1 MPRKHLQPGPLDT
14 MRFEMVFGC
23 SDLRRRFMHTLL
35 RLVLGLTASWL
46 FLMPI
51 RAAAEERTRVYRGA
65 RILTAAGAPIEKGVL
80 IVRQN
85 KIVAVGAEADTPIPE
100 GAEVIDLTGKTLI
113 PGLVDTHSH
122 IGIWPRP
129 HVPAHNDG
137 NEGSGPVQA
146 GLRALDAIQPDDPGI
161 RMATAGG
168 VTTANIMPGSANV
181 IGGQT
186 IYVKLRG
193 RTIEE
198 MRVASATVLGGLK
211 MANGENPKRW
221 NFEGRKMAPATRMKI
236 AALQREQFAKA
247 REYQR
252 AWQHYRQAKAEG
264 KDMPQPDVDLA
275 LEPLV
280 EVLQRKR
287 TVHFHSHRA
296 DDLMTAIRL
305 AKEFHFELV
314 LQHCTEGYRIVD
326 ELVREK
332 IPVSLTLVDSPGGK
346 LEVAGLLE
354 ENAAI
359 LSKAGVKVAINT
371 DDSITESRFLL
382 RTGAIAVRGGMAEE
396 TALRALTIHGAQ
408 MLHLDDRLGSL
419 EKGKDA
425 DFVVLSGPPFSVY
438 TQVLQTYI
446 DGQCVFDRRKQQDW
460 SYQTGGFALR
470 ERDRLPKCPPAVRPP
485 AAVDTPLR
493 RLEHKPWRG
502 NVPRFAVLA
511 GRIDTVAT
519 KSIPNGVILVD
530 EGKIKAVGS
539 VSDVQVPEGW
549 PVLTAAVVTPGL
561 IDAHTVVGLS
571 GAANVGADQDQDEM
585 SDPNQADLRVLDSF
599 NPREP
604 LLEFLCRE
612 GVTVVHA
619 VPGRANVIAG
629 QTGIFRTSGH
639 TAESMMLRFPAG
651 LLVNLGETPKSSYTN
666 RQPTTRMGTA
676 ALLRTALTQAQNH
689 ARKTAAAKSEDKRP
703 PYNPKLEA
711 LGLAL
716 DGKLPVIFA
725 AHRAD
730 DLCTALR
737 LAKEFKLSPRL
748 DLATEGYL
756 IADRLAKAKVPIV
769 VHPTMQRPGS
779 METYHSQLC
788 NAAVLADH
796 QIPLAIGTGFEA
808 YVPKTRVLRHE
819 AAMAMV
825 NGLGYDRA
833 LRAITLDAA
842 RILGIDK
849 QRGSIEKGKIAD
861 LVLFDGDPFEHT
873 THVTHTLIEGRVVYD
888 RSEYLQLP
896 FARRALPLTGGGGVG
911 CCLGIW

>member
-1 MPRKHLQPGPLDT
+1 MRAFGPYAVALSLPLILILIPVGAAPAEDT
-14 MRFEMVFGC
+14 I
-23 SDLRRRFMHTLL
+23 
-35 RLVLGLTASWL
+35 A
-46 FLMPI
+46 
-51 RAAAEERTRVYRGA
+51 YRGA
-65 RILTAAGAPIEKGVL
+65 RILTAAGAPIDKGVL
-80 IVRQN
+80 IVRKD
-85 KIVAVGAEADTPIPE
+85 KIIAIGAQANTPIPE
-100 GAEVIDLTGKTLI
+100 GVKIIDLSGKTVI

-122 IGIWPRP
+122 IGIWPKP
-129 HVPAHNDG
+129 HVPANNDG
-137 NEGSGPVQA
+137 NEGSGPVQSA
-146 GLRALDAIQPDDPGI
+146 LRALDAIQPDDPGI
-161 RMATAGG
+161 RMAVAGG

-186 IYVKLRG
+186 VYVKMRG

-198 MRVASATVLGGLK
+198 MRVVPATVLGGLK
-211 MANGENPKRW
+211 MANGENPKSW
-221 NFEGRKMAPATRMKI
+221 NYQARKMAPATRMKI
-236 AALQREQFAKA
+236 AALQREQFTKA
-247 REYQR
+247 RDYRR
-252 AWQHYRQAKAEG
+252 AWQRYRQAKADG
-264 KDMPQPDVDLA
+264 KDVPQPEVDLA

-280 EVLQRKR
+280 EVLDRKR

-305 AKEFHFELV
+305 SKEFNFELV
-314 LQHCTEGYRIVD
+314 LQHCTEGYRIAE

-354 ENAAI
+354 ENASI
-359 LSKAGVKVAINT
+359 LDKAGVKVAINT
-371 DDSITESRFLL
+371 DDSITESRFFL
-382 RTGAIAVRGGMAEE
+382 RTGAIAVRGGMSEDA
-396 TALRALTIHGAQ
+396 ALRALTLHGAQ

-425 DFVVLSGPPFSVY
+425 DFVVLSGSPFSVY
-438 TQVLQTYI
+438 THVLQTYI
-446 DGQCVFDRRKQQDW
+446 DGKCVFDHSKQGDW
-460 SYQTGGFALR
+460 SYQAGGFALQ
-470 ERDRLPKCPPAVRPP
+470 EHDRLPKWPPPVKPL
-485 AAVDTPLR
+485 AAVETPLR
-493 RLEHKPWRG
+493 RLEHKPWRE
-502 NVPRFAVLA
+502 NAASFAILA
-511 GRIDTVAT
+511 GRIDPVAT
-519 KSIPNGVILVD
+519 KSISNGVILV
-530 EGKIKAVGS
+530 ENGKIKALGS
-539 VSDVQVPEGW
+539 AFDVKVPDGW

-561 IDAHTVVGLS
+561 IDAHTVVGIS
-571 GAANVGADQDQDEM
+571 GAANVAADQDQDEM
-585 SDPNQADLRVLDSF
+585 SDPNQADLRVMDSF

-629 QTGIFRTSGH
+629 QTGIFRTSGR
-639 TAESMMLRFPAG
+639 TAESMTLRFPAG
-651 LLVNLGETPKSSYTN
+651 LLVNLGEAPKSSYTN

-676 ALLRTALTQAQNH
+676 ALLRTALAQAQNH
-689 ARKTAAAKSEDKRP
+689 ARKSAAAKSEDKRP

-716 DGKLPVIFA
+716 DGRVPVIFA

-737 LAKEFKLSPRL
+737 VAKEFKLSPRL

-756 IADRLAKAKVPIV
+756 IADRLAAAKVPVV

-779 METYHSQLC
+779 METYHSHLC

-796 QIPLAIGTGFEA
+796 KIPLAIGTGFEA

-842 RILGIDK
+842 HLLGLDE
-849 QRGSIEKGKIAD
+849 QRGSIEQGKVAD
-861 LVLFDGDPFEHT
+861 LVLFDGDPFEHA

-888 RSEYLQLP
+888 RGEYLQLP
-896 FARRALPLTGGGGVG
+896 FARRAIPLTGGGGVG

>member
-1 MPRKHLQPGPLDT
+1 
-14 MRFEMVFGC
+14 MR
-23 SDLRRRFMHTLL
+23 SL
-35 RLVLGLTASWL
+35 RLFALVLLLSLAHI
-46 FLMPI
+46 FAPAPI
-51 RAAAEERTRVYRGA
+51 AAAEEPTIVYRGA
-65 RILTAAGAPIEKGVL
+65 RILTAAGAPIDKGVL
-80 IVRQN
+80 IVRKD
-85 KIVAVGAEADTPIPE
+85 KIVAVGADSDTPIPE
-100 GAEVIDLTGKTLI
+100 GAEVIDLTGKTII

-129 HVPAHNDG
+129 HVAAHNDG
-137 NEGSGPVQA
+137 NEGSGPVQSALRGA
-146 GLRALDAIQPDDPGI
+146 GRHSAGRSRHSHGRRRRRHHGQHHARLGQRHRRTDRLRQAARPHHRGDARALVHRAGRFEDGQWRKSQALELRGPQDGPGHAHED
-161 RMATAGG
+161 RRLAARAVRQGPRLSAA
-168 VTTANIMPGSANV
+168 VGSA
-181 IGGQT
+181 
-186 IYVKLRG
+186 
-193 RTIEE
+193 
-198 MRVASATVLGGLK
+198 
-211 MANGENPKRW
+211 
-221 NFEGRKMAPATRMKI
+221 I
-236 AALQREQFAKA
+236 ARP
-247 REYQR
+247 RPT
-252 AWQHYRQAKAEG
+252 G
-264 KDMPQPDVDLA
+264 KDATQPEVDLA

-280 EVLQRKR
+280 EVLERKR

-305 AKEFHFELV
+305 AKEFDFELV
-314 LQHCTEGYRIVD
+314 LQHCTEGYRIVE

-359 LSKAGVKVAINT
+359 LDKAGVKVAINT

-382 RTGAIAVRGGMAEE
+382 RTGAIAVRGGMSEDA
-396 TALRALTIHGAQ
+396 ALRALTLHGAQ

-425 DFVVLSGPPFSVY
+425 DFVVLSGAPFSVY

-446 DGQCVFDRRKQQDW
+446 DGKCVFDRSQAAGLVL
-460 SYQTGGFALR
+460 SGGRLR
-470 ERDRLPKCPPAVRPP
+470 SERARAAAEDARRRSSRLPPSTRRC
-485 AAVDTPLR
+485 AAWNTS
-493 RLEHKPWRG
+493 RG
-502 NVPRFAVLA
+502 
-511 GRIDTVAT
+511 GAT
-519 KSIPNGVILVD
+519 CRASPSWPDASKRSATESISNGVILVED
-530 EGKIKAVGS
+530 GKIKAVGS
-539 VSDVQVPEGW
+539 ASDVKVPDGW

-571 GAANVGADQDQDEM
+571 GAANVSADQDQDEM
-585 SDPNQADLRVLDSF
+585 SDPNQADLRVMDSF

-629 QTGIFRTSGH
+629 QTGIFRTSGR
-639 TAESMMLRFPAG
+639 TAESMALRFPAG
-651 LLVNLGETPKSSYTN
+651 LLVNLGETPKSSYPN

-676 ALLRTALTQAQNH
+676 ALLRTALAQAQNH
-689 ARKTAAAKSEDKRP
+689 ARKAAAAKSEDKRP
-703 PYNPKLEA
+703 PHNPKLEA
-711 LGLAL
+711 LALAL
-716 DGKLPVIFA
+716 DGKVPVIFA

-737 LAKEFKLSPRL
+737 LAKEFKLMPRL

-756 IADRLAKAKVPIV
+756 IADRLAEAKVPVV

-796 QIPLAIGTGFEA
+796 KIPLAIGTGFEA

-842 RILGIDK
+842 HILGIDK
-849 QRGSIEKGKIAD
+849 QRGSIEKGKVAD
-861 LVLFDGDPFEHT
+861 LVLFDGDPFEHA
-873 THVTHTLIEGRVVYD
+873 THVTHTLIDGRVVYD
-888 RSEYLQLP
+888 RGEYLQLP
-896 FARRALPLTGGGGVG
+896 FARRAIPLTGSGGVG

>member
-1 MPRKHLQPGPLDT
+1 MRAIGPYALALSLPLILILTPG
-14 MRFEMVFGC
+14 G
-23 SDLRRRFMHTLL
+23 
-35 RLVLGLTASWL
+35 
-46 FLMPI
+46 
-51 RAAAEERTRVYRGA
+51 AAPAEETIAYRGA
-65 RILTAAGAPIEKGVL
+65 RILTAAGAPIDKGVL
-80 IVRQN
+80 IVRQG
-85 KIVAVGAEADTPIPE
+85 KIVAVGAEANAAIPE
-100 GAEVIDLTGKTLI
+100 GAKVVDLSGKTII

-122 IGIWPRP
+122 IGIWPKP

-137 NEGSGPVQA
+137 NEGSGPVQSA
-146 GLRALDAIQPDDPGI
+146 LRALDAIQPDDPGI
-161 RMATAGG
+161 RMAVAGG

-193 RTIEE
+193 KTIDE
-198 MRVASATVLGGLK
+198 MRVTPDTVLGGLK
-211 MANGENPKRW
+211 MANGENPKSW
-221 NFEGRKMAPATRMKI
+221 NYQARKMAPATRMKI
-236 AALQREQFAKA
+236 AALQREQFTKA
-247 REYQR
+247 RDYRR
-252 AWQHYRQAKAEG
+252 AWQRYREAKNEG
-264 KDMPQPDVDLA
+264 KDVPQPEVDLA

-280 EVLQRKR
+280 EVLERKR

-305 AKEFHFELV
+305 SKEFNFELV
-314 LQHCTEGYRIVD
+314 FQHCTEGYRIA
-326 ELVREK
+326 EEIVREK

-359 LSKAGVKVAINT
+359 LDKAGIKVAINT
-371 DDSITESRFLL
+371 DDSITESRFFL
-382 RTGAIAVRGGMAEE
+382 RTGAIAVRGGMSEDA
-396 TALRALTIHGAQ
+396 ALRALTLHGAQ

-425 DFVVLSGPPFSVY
+425 DFAVLTGSPFSVY
-438 TQVLQTYI
+438 TRVLQTYI
-446 DGQCVFDRRKQQDW
+446 DGKCVFDCGKQHDW
-460 SYQTGGFALR
+460 SYQVGGFALQ
-470 ERDRLPKCPPAVRPP
+470 ERDRLPKMP
-485 AAVDTPLR
+485 AAVQPLAAVDSPLR
-493 RLEHKPWRG
+493 RIEHKPWRE
-502 NVPRFAVLA
+502 NAARFAILA
-511 GRIDTVAT
+511 GRIDPVAA
-519 KSIPNGVILVD
+519 KSIANGVILV
-530 EGKIKAVGS
+530 ENGKIKALGTAT
-539 VSDVQVPEGW
+539 DVKVPEGW

-561 IDAHTVVGLS
+561 IDADTVVGLS
-571 GAANVGADQDQDEM
+571 GAANVAADQDQDEM

-629 QTGIFRTSGH
+629 QTGIFRTSGR
-639 TAESMMLRFPAG
+639 TAESMTLRFPAG
-651 LLVNLGETPKSSYTN
+651 LLVNLGESPKSSYTN

-676 ALLRTALTQAQNH
+676 ALLRTALAQAQNH
-689 ARKTAAAKSEDKRP
+689 ARKAAAAKSEDKRP

-716 DGKLPVIFA
+716 DGKVPVIFA

-748 DLATEGYL
+748 DLVTEGYL
-756 IADRLAKAKVPIV
+756 IADRLAEAKVPVV

-779 METYHSQLC
+779 METYHSHLC
-788 NAAVLADH
+788 NAAVLANH
-796 QIPLAIGTGFEA
+796 QIPLAIGTGFEG

-842 RILGIDK
+842 KILGLDDK
-849 QRGSIEKGKIAD
+849 RGSIEKGKVAD
-861 LVLFDGDPFEHT
+861 LVLFDGDPFEHA
-873 THVTHTLIEGRVVYD
+873 THVTHTLIDGRVVYD
-888 RSEYLQLP
+888 RGEYLQLP
-896 FARRALPLTGGGGVG
+896 FARRAIPLTGSGGVG

>member
-1 MPRKHLQPGPLDT
+1 
-14 MRFEMVFGC
+14 
-23 SDLRRRFMHTLL
+23 
-35 RLVLGLTASWL
+35 
-46 FLMPI
+46 
-51 RAAAEERTRVYRGA
+51 VYRGA
-65 RILTAAGAPIEKGVL
+65 RILTAAGAPIDKGVL
-80 IVRQN
+80 VVRKN
-85 KIVAVGAEADTPIPE
+85 KIISVGAEGDTPIPQ
-100 GAEVIDLTGKTLI
+100 GAEVIDLSGKTII

-122 IGIWPRP
+122 IGIWSKP
-129 HVPAHNDG
+129 HVSANNDG
-137 NEGSGPVQA
+137 NEGSGPVQSA
-146 GLRALDAIQPDDPGI
+146 LRALDAIQPDDPGI
-161 RMATAGG
+161 RMAVAGG

-198 MRVASATVLGGLK
+198 MRVIPVTVVGGLK

-221 NFEGRKMAPATRMKI
+221 NFDGRKMAPATRMKV

-247 REYQR
+247 RDYQR
-252 AWQHYRQAKAEG
+252 AWQRYRQAKNQG
-264 KDMPQPDVDLA
+264 KEAPQPEVDLA

-280 EVLQRKR
+280 EVLERKR

-305 AKEFHFELV
+305 AKEFNFELV
-314 LQHCTEGYRIVD
+314 LQHCTEGYRIAD

-371 DDSITESRFLL
+371 DDSITESRFFL
-382 RTGAIAVRGGMAEE
+382 RTGAIAVRGGMSEDA
-396 TALRALTIHGAQ
+396 ALRALTMHGAQ

-419 EKGKDA
+419 ETGKDA
-425 DFVVLSGPPFSVY
+425 DFAVLSGPPFSVY
-438 TQVLQTYI
+438 THVLQTYI
-446 DGQCVFDRRKQQDW
+446 DGKCVFDRSKQLDW
-460 SYQTGGFALR
+460 SYQTGGFALSER
-470 ERDRLPKCPPAVRPP
+470 ERLPKCPPAVN
-485 AAVDTPLR
+485 ASATVNTPLR

-502 NVPRFAVLA
+502 NVSHFAILA
-511 GRIDTVAT
+511 GRIDNIAI
-519 KSIPNGVILVD
+519 KSISNGVILVED
-530 EGKIKAVGS
+530 GKIKAVGDA
-539 VSDVQVPEGW
+539 SDVKVPDGW
-549 PVLTAAVVTPGL
+549 TVLTATVVTPGL

-571 GAANVGADQDQDEM
+571 GAANVGADQDQDEL

-639 TAESMMLRFPAG
+639 TAETMTLRFPAG
-651 LLVNLGETPKSSYTN
+651 LLVNLGESPKSSYSN
-666 RQPTTRMGTA
+666 RLPTTRMGTA
-676 ALLRTALTQAQNH
+676 ALLRSALAHAQNH
-689 ARKTAAAKSEDKRP
+689 ARKAVAAQSDDKRP
-703 PYNPKLEA
+703 PYNSKLEA

-716 DGKLPVIFA
+716 DGKVPVIFA

-730 DLCTALR
+730 DICTALR

-756 IADRLAKAKVPIV
+756 IADRLTEARVPVV

-779 METYHSQLC
+779 IETYHSQLC

-796 QIPLAIGTGFEA
+796 KVPLAIGTGFEA

-825 NGLGYDRA
+825 NGLGYDRS

-861 LVLFDGDPFEHT
+861 LVLFDGDPFEHA

-888 RSEYLQLP
+888 RGEYLQLP
-896 FARRALPLTGGGGVG
+896 FARRAIPLTGGGGVG

>member
-1 MPRKHLQPGPLDT
+1 
-14 MRFEMVFGC
+14 MRP
-23 SDLRRRFMHTLL
+23 SLRFS
-35 RLVLGLTASWL
+35 LVLFSLL
-46 FLMPI
+46 ILLPPV
-51 RAAAEERTRVYRGA
+51 RAAAEGTIAYRGA
-65 RILTAAGAPIEKGVL
+65 RILTAAGAPIDNGVL
-80 IVRQN
+80 IVSKD
-85 KIVAVGAEADTPIPE
+85 KIVAVGAESATPIPE
-100 GAEVIDLTGKTLI
+100 GAEVIDLSGKTI
-113 PGLVDTHSH
+113 VPGLVDTHSH
-122 IGIWPRP
+122 IGIWPKP

-146 GLRALDAIQPDDPGI
+146 ALRALDAILPDDPGI
-161 RMATAGG
+161 RMAVSGG

-186 IYVKLRG
+186 VYVKLRG
-193 RTIEE
+193 RTIED
-198 MRVASATVLGGLK
+198 MRVQSAVVLGGLK
-211 MANGENPKRW
+211 MANGENPKSW
-221 NFEGRKMAPATRMKI
+221 NYQARKMAPATRMKI
-236 AALQREQFAKA
+236 AALQREQFTKA
-247 REYQR
+247 REYRR
-252 AWQHYRQAKAEG
+252 AWQRYRQAKHVADSHRESERTRG
-264 KDMPQPDVDLA
+264 ANAPPTDVPQPEVDLA

-280 EVLQRKR
+280 EVLERKR

-305 AKEFHFELV
+305 AKEFNFELV
-314 LQHCTEGYRIVD
+314 LQHCTEGYRIAE

-359 LSKAGVKVAINT
+359 LDRAGVKVAINT
-371 DDSITESRFLL
+371 DDSITESRFFL
-382 RTGAIAVRGGMAEE
+382 RTGAIAVRGGMSEDA
-396 TALRALTIHGAQ
+396 ALRALTLHPAQ
-408 MLHLDDRLGSL
+408 MLHLDNRLGSL

-425 DFVVLSGPPFSVY
+425 DFVVLSGSPFRVY
-438 TQVLQTYI
+438 THVLQTFI
-446 DGQCVFDRRKQQDW
+446 DGQCVFDRGRHHDW
-460 SYQTGGFALR
+460 SYQAGGFALGA
-470 ERDRLPKCPPAVRPP
+470 RDRLPKVPPPIKP
-485 AAVDTPLR
+485 LAAVEAPLR

-502 NVPRFAVLA
+502 NAPRFAILA
-511 GRIDTVAT
+511 GRLHTVSRGTID
-519 KSIPNGVILVD
+519 NGVVLVED
-530 EGKIKAVGS
+530 GKIKAAGTAF
-539 VSDVQVPEGW
+539 DVKVPDGW

-571 GAANVGADQDQDEM
+571 GAANVAADQDQDEI

-619 VPGRANVIAG
+619 APGRANVIAG
-629 QTGIFRTSGH
+629 QTGIFRTSGR
-639 TAESMMLRFPAG
+639 TAESMTLRFPAG
-651 LLVNLGETPKSSYTN
+651 LLINLGETPKSSYTN

-676 ALLRTALTQAQNH
+676 ALLRTALAQAQNH
-689 ARKTAAAKSEDKRP
+689 ARKAAAAKSEDKRP

-711 LGLAL
+711 LSLAL
-716 DGKLPVIFA
+716 DGKVPVIFA

-756 IADRLAKAKVPIV
+756 IADRLAEAKVPVV

-779 METYHSQLC
+779 METYHSHLG
-788 NAAVLADH
+788 NAAVLAKH
-796 QIPLAIGTGFEA
+796 KIPLAIGTGFES

-825 NGLGYDRA
+825 NGLGYDHA

-842 RILGIDK
+842 RILGIAG
-849 QRGSIEKGKIAD
+849 QRGSIDTGKIAD
-861 LVLFDGDPFEHT
+861 LVLFDGDPFEHA

-888 RSEYLQLP
+888 RGEYLQLP

>member
-1 MPRKHLQPGPLDT
+1 
-14 MRFEMVFGC
+14 MR
-23 SDLRRRFMHTLL
+23 LL
-35 RLVLGLTASWL
+35 GSYVLALSLLSFLVLMSLGDAPADR
-46 FLMPI
+46 PI
-51 RAAAEERTRVYRGA
+51 AYRGA
-65 RILTAAGAPIEKGVL
+65 RILTAAGTPIEKGVL
-80 IVRQN
+80 IVHKG
-85 KIVAVGAEADTPIPE
+85 KILAIGADADTPTPE
-100 GAEVIDLTGKTLI
+100 GAEVIDLKGKTII

-137 NEGSGPVQA
+137 NEGSGPVQST
-146 GLRALDAIQPDDPGI
+146 LRALDAIQPDDPGI
-161 RMATAGG
+161 RMAVAGG

-186 IYVKLRG
+186 VYVKLRG
-193 RTIEE
+193 RTIEA
-198 MRVASATVLGGLK
+198 MRVRSSSVLGGLK

-221 NFEGRKMAPATRMKI
+221 NYEGRKMAPATRMKI

-247 REYQR
+247 RAYLRHWER
-252 AWQHYRQAKAEG
+252 YRTAKTEG
-264 KDMPQPDVDLA
+264 KGKEAMPPEPEIDVA

-305 AKEFHFELV
+305 AKEFNFELV

-354 ENAAI
+354 ENAAV
-359 LSKAGVKVAINT
+359 LNKAGVKVAINT

-382 RTGAIAVRGGMAEE
+382 RTGAIAVRGGMPEDA
-396 TALRALTIHGAQ
+396 ALRALTLHGAQ

-425 DFVVLSGPPFSVY
+425 DFVVLSGSPFSVY

-446 DGQCVFDRRKQQDW
+446 DGKCVFDRSRQQDW
-460 SYQTGGFALR
+460 SYQAGGFALR
-470 ERDRLPKCPPAVRPP
+470 ERERLPKCPPAVQPLAAAATP
-485 AAVDTPLR
+485 AHRIGQKLW
-493 RLEHKPWRG
+493 KN
-502 NVPRFAVLA
+502 NVPRFAILA
-511 GRIDTVAT
+511 GRIDTASHG
-519 KSIPNGVILVD
+519 SIVNGVVLVED
-530 EGKIKAVGS
+530 GKIKAVGS
-539 VSDVQVPEGW
+539 EKDVKVPADW
-549 PVLTAAVVTPGL
+549 PVLTATVVTPGL

-571 GAANVGADQDQDEM
+571 GAANVHADQDQDEM
-585 SDPNQADLRVLDSF
+585 SDPNQADLRVMDSF

-604 LLEFLCRE
+604 LLEFVCRE

-629 QTGIFRTSGH
+629 QTGIFRTSGR
-639 TAESMMLRFPAG
+639 TAESMAIRVPAG
-651 LLVNLGETPKSSYTN
+651 LLVNLGEAPKASYPN

-676 ALLRTALTQAQNH
+676 ALLRTAFTQARNH
-689 ARKTAAAKSEDKRP
+689 ARKVATAKNEDKRP
-703 PYNPKLEA
+703 PHNPKLEA

-716 DGKLPVIFA
+716 EGKLPVIFA
-725 AHRAD
+725 AHRSD
-730 DLCTALR
+730 DLSTALR
-737 LAKEFKLSPRL
+737 LAKEFSLHPRL

-756 IADRLAKAKVPIV
+756 LADPLAEAKVPVV

-779 METYHSQLC
+779 METYHSHLC
-788 NAAVLADH
+788 NAAVLAKH
-796 QIPLAIGTGFEA
+796 NIPLAIGTGFEA

-819 AAMAMV
+819 AAIAMV

-842 RILGIDK
+842 RILGIEG
-849 QRGSIEKGKIAD
+849 QRGSIDKGKIAD
-861 LVLFDGDPFEHT
+861 LVLFDGDPFEHQ
-873 THVTHTLIEGRVVYD
+873 THVTHTLIEGRVVHD
-888 RSEYLQLP
+888 RAEYLKLP
-896 FARRALPLTGGGGVG
+896 FARRAMPLTGGGGVG
-911 CCLGIW
+911 CCLGMW

>member
-1 MPRKHLQPGPLDT
+1 
-14 MRFEMVFGC
+14 MRPFSVFA
-23 SDLRRRFMHTLL
+23 
-35 RLVLGLTASWL
+35 LVLSVPLAPILASA
-46 FLMPI
+46 
-51 RAAAEERTRVYRGA
+51 RAMAAEEPTIVYRGA
-65 RILTAAGAPIEKGVL
+65 RILTAAGAPIDKGTL
-80 IVRQN
+80 IVRKN
-85 KIVAVGAEADTPIPE
+85 KIIAVGPESDTPIPQ
-100 GAEVIDLTGKTLI
+100 GAEVIDLTGKTII

-122 IGIWPRP
+122 IGIWSKP
-129 HVPAHNDG
+129 HVSANNDG
-137 NEGSGPVQA
+137 NEGSGPVQPA
-146 GLRALDAIQPDDPGI
+146 LRALDAIQPDDPGI
-161 RMATAGG
+161 RMAVAGG

-186 IYVKLRG
+186 VYVKLRG

-198 MRVASATVLGGLK
+198 MRLTPATVLGGLK

-221 NFEGRKMAPATRMKI
+221 NFEGRKMAPATRMKV

-247 REYQR
+247 RDYQR
-252 AWQHYRQAKAEG
+252 AWQRYRQAKTQG
-264 KDMPQPDVDLA
+264 KDVSQPEVDLA

-280 EVLQRKR
+280 EVLERKR

-305 AKEFHFELV
+305 AKEFNFELV
-314 LQHCTEGYRIVD
+314 LQHCTEGYRIVE

-371 DDSITESRFLL
+371 DDSITESRFFL
-382 RTGAIAVRGGMAEE
+382 RTGAIAVRGGMSEDA
-396 TALRALTIHGAQ
+396 ALRALTIHGAQ

-446 DGQCVFDRRKQQDW
+446 DGKCVFDRSKQQDW
-460 SYQTGGFALR
+460 SYQTGGFALN
-470 ERDRLPKCPPAVRPP
+470 ERDRLPKCPSPVKPTVT
-485 AAVDTPLR
+485 VDTPLR
-493 RLEHKPWRG
+493 RLEHKPWHG
-502 NVPRFAVLA
+502 NVPRFAILA
-511 GRIDTVAT
+511 GRIDNVAT
-519 KSIPNGVILVD
+519 KSISNGVILVED
-530 EGKIKAVGS
+530 GKIKAVGS
-539 VSDVQVPEGW
+539 AFDLKVPDGW

-571 GAANVGADQDQDEM
+571 GAANVAADQDQDEM
-585 SDPNQADLRVLDSF
+585 SDPNQADLRVMDSF

-629 QTGIFRTSGH
+629 QTGIFRTSGR
-639 TAESMMLRFPAG
+639 TAESMALRFPAG
-651 LLVNLGETPKSSYTN
+651 ILVNLGESPKSSYPN

-676 ALLRTALTQAQNH
+676 ALLRTALAQAQNH
-689 ARKTAAAKSEDKRP
+689 ARKAAVAKSEDKRP

-711 LGLAL
+711 LTLAL
-716 DGKLPVIFA
+716 EGKVPVIFA

-737 LAKEFKLSPRL
+737 LAKESKL
-748 DLATEGYL
+748 
-756 IADRLAKAKVPIV
+756 
-769 VHPTMQRPGS
+769 
-779 METYHSQLC
+779 
-788 NAAVLADH
+788 
-796 QIPLAIGTGFEA
+796 
-808 YVPKTRVLRHE
+808 
-819 AAMAMV
+819 
-825 NGLGYDRA
+825 
-833 LRAITLDAA
+833 
-842 RILGIDK
+842 
-849 QRGSIEKGKIAD
+849 
-861 LVLFDGDPFEHT
+861 
-873 THVTHTLIEGRVVYD
+873 
-888 RSEYLQLP
+888 
-896 FARRALPLTGGGGVG
+896 
-911 CCLGIW
+911 